1 MPTATGKDIPQ
12 LVHVKHPKQTLAA
25 DHVKPIPSLVLKLVG
40 ILHIKKHYVVLEV
53 DIAERQILI
62 FDGLSR
68 DLLQWTDTLSLFSR
82 SACRWICPLMPHL
95 QSLFQMQLVHLFQRA
110 AGDLS
115 QSSMYIPLLLQ
126 SNRHLT
132 VETGDL
138 SGVSSYTR
146 RMDLIVVQSP
156 AST

>member
-1 MPTATGKDIPQ
+1 
-12 LVHVKHPKQTLAA
+12 
-25 DHVKPIPSLVLKLVG
+25 
-40 ILHIKKHYVVLEV
+40 VLEV
-53 DIAERQILI
+53 GIAERQILI